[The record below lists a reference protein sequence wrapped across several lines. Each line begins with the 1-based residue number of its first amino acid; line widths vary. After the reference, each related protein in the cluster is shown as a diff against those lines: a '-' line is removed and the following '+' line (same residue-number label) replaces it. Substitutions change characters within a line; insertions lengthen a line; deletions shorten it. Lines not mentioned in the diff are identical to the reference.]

1 LKGKKKENDP
11 KVKLQF
17 AGNWG
22 HFPSKEK
29 TNNKLKS
36 KNNIPK

>member
-1 LKGKKKENDP
+1 LTGKKENYP
-11 KVKLQF
+11 KIKLQF

-29 TNNKLKS
+29 TNNELKRKKPS
-36 KNNIPK
+36 KN